1 MWTWPR
7 KPCARQRS
15 TESGQR
21 WRANE
26 SVNGLSATELD
37 CRCGMLLAGGVG
49 RNVGGGGAGF
59 DVAVFDK
66 PAFHF
71 LTAHIGENLPVNFEC
86 RLQWLAAPGHH
97 LLVVLGVVNDIAI
110 VKRKIILP
118 QHGTH
123 AIAPSAARFQPRS
136 NFWFAHKILTSAVYI
151 YARRRD
157 RMQVTAV
164 RDLLY
169 LPSTTIASGT

>member
-1 MWTWPR
+1 MWTQRR
-7 KPCARQRS
+7 KPCGRQRS
-15 TESGQR
+15 TEYGQR

-26 SVNGLSATELD
+26 SVNGLSATKLD
-37 CRCGMLLAGGVG
+37 CWRGMLLAGGIG
-49 RNVGGGGAGF
+49 WNVGGRRARF

-71 LTAHIGENLPVNFEC
+71 LTTHIGENLPVNFEC

-97 LLVVLGVVNDIAI
+97 LLIVLGGVNDVAI
-110 VKRKIILP
+110 VKRKVVLP
-118 QHGTH
+118 QHGPH

-136 NFWFAHKILTSAVYI
+136 NFWFAHKFLTSAVYI